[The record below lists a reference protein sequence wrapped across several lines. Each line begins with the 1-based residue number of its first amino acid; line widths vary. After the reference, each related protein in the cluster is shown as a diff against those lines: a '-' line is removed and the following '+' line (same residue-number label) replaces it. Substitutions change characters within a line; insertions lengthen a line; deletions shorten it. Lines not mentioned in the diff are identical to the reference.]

1 MMAIYFFAYATGVL
15 LFLFA
20 GFYGY
25 WSDLSI
31 YSVIPVGVAV
41 SFIGIGV
48 VGTRKRDDFADIAGW
63 RIEEAAEISEPERPI
78 VGPAVLDIKSLDLG
92 MLVVG
97 GPGAGKSM
105 MAIAYQEFL
114 SRYRPDSGMAYFCGK
129 GDFDIYRDRVAAVR
143 EPDYFFSS
151 ELEHSDTINVM
162 ASPTET
168 IIDTFSRVFVD
179 STNGYYE
186 ASQKKA
192 IRATVPL
199 IKSLGEPVIL
209 PDLWMLLTDSQAA
222 RDVIRKAKDI
232 GVDPDIVATC
242 EQYFQEDEEDRLNKI
257 DGLLNKL
264 HPFVS
269 GPISRKIN
277 AYEPTLSVSDAVA
290 AGNTIYFH
298 LPLSDT
304 SLAVA
309 TMITEQFGV
318 VARNRQLYELDGRKA
333 YPLMFDDWGAFF
345 YSNFGPITARC
356 RSAKM
361 PINFFF
367 QSKAQ
372 TDAVLTGGI
381 FTSEI
386 LDNIGGVW
394 SMRINGWDT
403 AKWLAQQ
410 FGTYETQEVS
420 FRAGSDDQQMM
431 TVEKE
436 RVRTDWLRD
445 LNAGEAYGMIFAT
458 ADAGLMVNKR
468 YQLRFPL
475 PGRKY
480 DAPTYWPEVGVG
492 VSNDDAAGL
501 HLWRDYRDSD
511 QVAHRKREAVKSV
524 LDDSDKDLT
533 NGDDEVLL

>member
-1 MMAIYFFAYATGVL
+1 MAIYLFAYATGVL
-15 LFLFA
+15 LLIFS

-31 YSVIPVGVAV
+31 YSAIPAGAAALFV
-41 SFIGIGV
+41 GIGV
-48 VGTRKRDDFADIAGW
+48 VGTRKRDDFSDIAGW
-63 RIEEAAEISEPERPI
+63 RIEEAAEISEPEKP
-78 VGPAVLDIKSLDLG
+78 VVAPAVLDIKSLDLG

-114 SRYRPDSGMAYFCGK
+114 SQYRPDSGMAYFEGK
-129 GDFDIYRDRVAAVR
+129 GDFDIYRDRVAAVGH
-143 EPDYFFSS
+143 PDYFFSS

-222 RDVIRKAKDI
+222 RDVIRKAKDV

-277 AYEPTLSVSDAVA
+277 AYEPTLNISDAVA
-290 AGNTIYFH
+290 AGKTVYFH

-318 VARNRQLYELDGRKA
+318 VARNRQLYELEGRKA

-410 FGTYETQEVS
+410 FGTYETQEIS

-458 ADAGLMVNKR
+458 AEGGLMVNKR

-475 PGRKY
+475 PGKHY
-480 DAPTYWPEVGVG
+480 DAPTYWPEVAVG
-492 VSNDDAAGL
+492 VSNDDAFGL
-501 HLWRDYRDSD
+501 HLWRDYRDAD
-511 QVAHRKREAVKSV
+511 QVALRKREAVKSV
-524 LDDSDKDLT
+524 LDGAGSDLAD
-533 NGDDEVLL
+533 GDDEVLL